1 MRQSERARHQG
12 GADYQTNVRAE
23 AIEEHYALSHRQGE
37 QVDVILRKLGAFM
50 NAQLNRKRLERYAEI
65 LKQALTEGLG
75 RTATIALLAVTTDIS
90 VTDAPCFVSAKND
103 IHR

>member
-50 NAQLNRKRLERYAEI
+50 NAQ
-65 LKQALTEGLG
+65 
-75 RTATIALLAVTTDIS
+75 
-90 VTDAPCFVSAKND
+90 
-103 IHR
+103 